1 MANYELDD
9 QALSLK
15 LFVVLSKAH
24 KVMMEIS
31 AKDIRKHGLSLTEF
45 AVLELLYHKGE
56 VPLQQIAGKI
66 LLTSGSITYVADKLE
81 AKGIIQR
88 KPCKNDRRVTYAAIT
103 NKGEELFHSIFP
115 DHAHF
120 IQTALSSLTA
130 EEKQTAIALIKRF
143 GQDVQRRFS

>member
-1 MANYELDD
+1 MAKYELDD

-24 KVMMEIS
+24 KVLMEIS
-31 AKDIRKHGLSLTEF
+31 AKDIRRHGLSLTEF

-81 AKGIIQR
+81 EKGFIQR
-88 KPCKNDRRVTYAAIT
+88 KPCENDRRVTYAVIT
-103 NKGEELFHSIFP
+103 SKGQELFHSIFP
-115 DHAHF
+115 DHANF
-120 IQTALSSLTA
+120 IQSAMSSLSA
-130 EEKQTAIALIKRF
+130 QEKQTAIALIKQL
-143 GQDVQRRFS
+143 GQDVQQRFS